1 MKNKNKNLFKR
12 FLKPYTGKVIA
23 TSSFGAFS
31 GILTAVITLFIGKT
45 VDTMVQKNQVDFPKM
60 FQLLLF
66 LALIVTIHALTQWG
80 IQKLGNTIAYRFT
93 RDIREEA
100 FQHLNKLSA
109 NFYDTNRHGDIIS
122 RFTNDLELVSV
133 AFTTVFN
140 QLFSGLAMIIVSLI
154 SMLLLNFKLTLI
166 ILVST
171 LLMAWTNYIVANK
184 SQSSFRKQQRQLGK
198 MNGFL
203 AETIQN
209 QKLVTL
215 LQQEEATIE
224 TFETLNAELH
234 ETGKKA
240 QFLSSLTNPLS
251 RFVDHLGYLAI
262 GLVGG
267 LIMIHQPEAM
277 TVGMISS
284 FILYA
289 AQFSKPII
297 ELSSAFTQILAGVAG
312 LNRIQFILEQT
323 PEEVQDEQT
332 TLPAPKR
339 GFIQFED
346 VSFSYEEN
354 HPILKNLNFDIRP
367 GETVAIVGP
376 TGAGKSTIVNLIM
389 RYYDVTNGTILVDEE
404 PLARYQLN
412 DFRKS
417 FGLVLQE
424 PWLFQATLWDNL
436 TFGADHATEE
446 LVRTACE
453 EVGMMDFIDR
463 LPDGFNTQVDEHTL
477 ALSSGQKQLFTIA
490 RVIINQPRFLIFDE
504 ATSSIDTVTDAIVQK
519 SLQRLM
525 QKRTSIV
532 IAHRLG
538 TILNADKIIV
548 LKDGEVAQIGTH
560 AMLMNQTDGLYYNMF
575 QSQFQS

>member
-1 MKNKNKNLFKR
+1 MKNNNKTLFKR

-23 TSSFGAFS
+23 ASSFGAFS

-184 SQSSFRKQQRQLGK
+184 SQSSFRQQQRQLGK

-251 RFVDHLGYLAI
+251 RFVDHIGYLAI

-297 ELSSAFTQILAGVAG
+297 DLSSAFTQILAGVAG
-312 LNRIQFILEQT
+312 LNRIQLILEQT

-332 TLPAPKR
+332 TLPAPKN

-346 VSFSYEEN
+346 VSFAYEEN
-354 HPILKNLNFDIRP
+354 HPILKNLNFDIQP

-560 AMLMNQTDGLYYNMF
+560 AMLMDQTDGLYYNMF

>member
-1 MKNKNKNLFKR
+1 MKNNNKTLFKR

-23 TSSFGAFS
+23 ASSFGAFS

-66 LALIVTIHALTQWG
+66 LSLIVTIHALTQWG

-184 SQSSFRKQQRQLGK
+184 SQSSFRQQQRQLGK

-251 RFVDHLGYLAI
+251 RFVDHIGYLAI

-332 TLPAPKR
+332 TLPAPKN

-346 VSFSYEEN
+346 VSFAYEEN
-354 HPILKNLNFDIRP
+354 HPILKNLNFDIQP

-412 DFRKS
+412 DFRKN

-560 AMLMNQTDGLYYNMF
+560 AMLMDQTDGLYYNMF

>member
-1 MKNKNKNLFKR
+1 MKNNNKTLFKR

-23 TSSFGAFS
+23 ASSFGAFS

-66 LALIVTIHALTQWG
+66 LALIVSIHALTQWG

-251 RFVDHLGYLAI
+251 RFVDHIGYLAI

-323 PEEVQDEQT
+323 PEEVQDKQT
-332 TLPAPKR
+332 MLPAPKN

-346 VSFSYEEN
+346 VSFAYEEN
-354 HPILKNLNFDIRP
+354 HPILKNLNFDIQP

-404 PLARYQLN
+404 PLARYQQN

-446 LVRTACE
+446 LVKTACE

>member
-1 MKNKNKNLFKR
+1 MKNNNKTLFKR

-23 TSSFGAFS
+23 ASSFGAFS

-66 LALIVTIHALTQWG
+66 LALIVSIHALTQWG

-184 SQSSFRKQQRQLGK
+184 SQSSFRQQQRQLGK

-251 RFVDHLGYLAI
+251 RFVDHIGYLAI

-332 TLPAPKR
+332 TLPAPKN

-346 VSFSYEEN
+346 VSFAYEEN
-354 HPILKNLNFDIRP
+354 HPILKNLNFDIQP

-560 AMLMNQTDGLYYNMF
+560 AMLMDQTDGLYYNMF

>member
-184 SQSSFRKQQRQLGK
+184 SQSSFRQQQRQLGK

-251 RFVDHLGYLAI
+251 RFVDHIGYLAI

-323 PEEVQDEQT
+323 PEEVQNEQT
-332 TLPAPKR
+332 TLPAPKS

-404 PLARYQLN
+404 PLDRYQLN

-446 LVRTACE
+446 LVRNACE

-560 AMLMNQTDGLYYNMF
+560 AMLMDQTDGLYYNMF